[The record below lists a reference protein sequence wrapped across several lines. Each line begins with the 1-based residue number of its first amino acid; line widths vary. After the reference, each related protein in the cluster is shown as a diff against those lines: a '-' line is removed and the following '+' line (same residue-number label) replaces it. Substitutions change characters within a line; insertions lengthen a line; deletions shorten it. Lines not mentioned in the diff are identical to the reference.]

1 MAPLARGDATA
12 GCASDQTATHGRS
25 QAWADARVAGVVTFP
40 CMQPRLVI
48 VGFGNLGNAIVR
60 GAVLGGID
68 APSEIGVIEPD
79 AGRLA
84 EARGMGLRVATP
96 ADVPEAEMVVLAVK
110 PQNFTSAA
118 TAIGTIRPD
127 GPLVVSVM
135 AGVRSAAIRAALG
148 GGARVVRVM
157 PNTAAAVRRS
167 ITAVASDAS
176 VAEADLV
183 RVEQLFSSIGRTV
196 RVEERLFDAVTAVSG
211 SGPAFVYR
219 FLEAWTYAAEQT
231 GLSPETARILARE
244 TLVGSA
250 TLLDETREEPEVLR
264 AKVTSKGG
272 TTAAGLARL
281 DDPATRAGGLDALMV
296 EALIAARDRGA
307 ELGK

>member
-1 MAPLARGDATA
+1 MPRELHAPHTPRGPDPGALRP
-12 GCASDQTATHGRS
+12 CVRASR
-25 QAWADARVAGVVTFP
+25 RNRYFP
-40 CMQPRLVI
+40 GMQPRLVI

-60 GAVLGGID
+60 GAILGGID

-84 EARGMGLRVATP
+84 EAREIGLRIASPT
-96 ADVPEAEMVVLAVK
+96 DVPEAEMLVLAVK
-110 PQNFTSAA
+110 PQNFASAA
-118 TAIGTIRPD
+118 AALGTVRAG

-135 AGVRSAAIRAALG
+135 AGVRSSAIRAALG
-148 GGARVVRVM
+148 GDARVVRVM

-167 ITAVASDAS
+167 ITAVAADAS
-176 VAEADLV
+176 VAEPDLA
-183 RVEQLFSSIGRTV
+183 RVEQLFASIGRTV

-231 GLSPETARILARE
+231 GLSPETARTLARE
-244 TLVGSA
+244 TLVGAA
-250 TLLDETREEPEVLR
+250 TLLDETHEEPEVLR

-272 TTAAGLARL
+272 TTAAGMARL
-281 DDPATRAGGLDALMV
+281 DDASPRAGGLDALMV